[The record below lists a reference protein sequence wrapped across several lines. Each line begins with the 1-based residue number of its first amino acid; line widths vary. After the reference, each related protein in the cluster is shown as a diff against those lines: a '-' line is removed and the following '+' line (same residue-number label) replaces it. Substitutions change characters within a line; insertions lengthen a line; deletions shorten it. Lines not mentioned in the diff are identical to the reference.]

1 MREKLY
7 QLLNVMESADLL
19 RIVRFE
25 NDTKAKTAGKTR
37 RVTVE
42 VGGGS
47 KGRKK
52 SDFVIRDDSDYPAA
66 GAVPL
71 WLVGMMY

>member
-1 MREKLY
+1 MF
-7 QLLNVMESADLL
+7 L
-19 RIVRFE
+19 RYEHFFLFVLGTEETIPAVECAHSGE
-25 NDTKAKTAGKTR
+25 NR

-47 KGRKK
+47 KGRGK

-71 WLVGMMY
+71 WLLGMMC

>member
-1 MREKLY
+1 MEKDKEKNRYELT
-7 QLLNVMESADLL
+7 LSN
-19 RIVRFE
+19 
-25 NDTKAKTAGKTR
+25 TGKTR